1 MRRFVKRTRGYK
13 KQTFTTTEEEESTVA
28 ERQSEQA
35 IKIRKVTDIH
45 SNWSSQGELENGKFS
60 YKLILDNGA
69 EEAIIMPTAQDAKLL
84 RDFFSDAESV
94 YWDMEREVLIFGKNP
109 VAGGSQ
115 GGLGRGSNRGSGPF
129 GVPAEKSHPPHIR
142 STRRAVE
149 SFRPGRHLL
158 PPS

>member
-60 YKLILDNGA
+60 YQLILDNGA
-69 EEAIIMPTAQDAKLL
+69 EEALIMPTADDAKVL
-84 RDFFSDAESV
+84 RDFFHDADAV
-94 YWDMEREVLIFGKNP
+94 YWDTEKEVLIF
-109 VAGGSQ
+109 
-115 GGLGRGSNRGSGPF
+115 SN
-129 GVPAEKSHPPHIR
+129 ID
-142 STRRAVE
+142 
-149 SFRPGRHLL
+149 
-158 PPS
+158 